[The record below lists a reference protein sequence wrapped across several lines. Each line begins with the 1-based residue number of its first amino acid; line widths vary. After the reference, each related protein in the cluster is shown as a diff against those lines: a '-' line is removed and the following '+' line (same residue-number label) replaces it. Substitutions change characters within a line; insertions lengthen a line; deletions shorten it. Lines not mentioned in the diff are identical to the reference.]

1 MKPNLKNSKFSAYS
15 GLVFVIF
22 MWGVS
27 PLITLYF
34 YKYFSPTIRIFM
46 GTLLSAI
53 ALFLISR
60 KNLHLLTKKCFQMAV
75 LTGFFLAV
83 ANILQKIGLKFSTPA
98 HYAFL
103 ENLSVLV
110 VPILLFLIT
119 KKRPS
124 LLTTLAAFLCLASSL
139 ILTGVFGETAVTYSG
154 DILCALAGVFYGVN
168 IAVTGTYAKEVYVPV
183 YLMLQTATEAVI
195 CLVAAIAFHATGIE
209 TILFTLDWKLIA
221 INAVLIL
228 VTSTLCWVIRT
239 NAMKKVDATVVA
251 VMMPF
256 SSVITTVSSILLGSD
271 TFSLNLIAGIVLG
284 LAAVILSAFGD
295 HTKKQ

>member
-1 MKPNLKNSKFSAYS
+1 MKPTLRNSKFSAYS

-22 MWGVS
+22 MWGIS

-46 GTLLSAI
+46 GTVLSSL
-53 ALFLISR
+53 ALFLISY
-60 KNLHLLTKKCFQMAV
+60 KKLHLLTKKCFRLAV

-83 ANILQKIGLKFSTPA
+83 ANILQKIGLKFSTPT

-110 VPILLFLIT
+110 VPIILFLIT
-119 KKRPS
+119 KKKPS

-139 ILTGVFGETAVTYSG
+139 ILTGVFGEKAATYSG
-154 DILCALAGVFYGVN
+154 DILCALAGVFYGIN
-168 IAVTGTYAKEVYVPV
+168 IAVTGTYAKEVYVPI
-183 YLMLQTATEAVI
+183 YLMLQNATEAVI
-195 CLVAAIAFHATGIE
+195 SLISVIAFHATGIE
-209 TILFTLDWKLIA
+209 PILFTLDWKLIV
-221 INAVLIL
+221 INCVLIL
-228 VTSTLCWVIRT
+228 VSSTLCWVIRT

-256 SSVITTVSSILLGSD
+256 SSVITTVASILLGSD
-271 TFSLNLIAGIVLG
+271 TFSLNLIAGIILG

-295 HTKKQ
+295 RAKQQ